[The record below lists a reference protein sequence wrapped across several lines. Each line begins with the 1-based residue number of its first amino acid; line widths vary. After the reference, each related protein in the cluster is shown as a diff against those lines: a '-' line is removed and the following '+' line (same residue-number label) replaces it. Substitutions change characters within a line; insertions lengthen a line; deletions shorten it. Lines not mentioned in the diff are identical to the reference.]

1 MRKDTHLVNIY
12 LKIHNKRA
20 LTLDDLRY
28 LARYAPE
35 CFEKTCQN
43 VVYNMPETKPLMTP
57 EVSVESEEK
66 QLPQLSERQKI
77 ENVLANLRKLEANDV
92 CIANVDADNVKNL
105 LGNLYME
112 MLFPHNDKEAFF
124 DVTGEDGGFSFDAK
138 I

>member
-43 VVYNMPETKPLMTP
+43 VVYNMPETKPLMAP

-77 ENVLANLRKLEANDV
+77 ENVLANLKSLEANNV
-92 CIANVDADNVKNL
+92 HIANVDADNVKNL

-112 MLFPHNDKEAFF
+112 MLFPHNDKDSFF
-124 DVTGEDGGFSFDAK
+124 DVTGEDGVFSFDAK